1 MWMSLNQIYRRFVL
15 ADGFCAVPE
24 RTCIF
29 SSFRQQNLNELSLS
43 PAYLRLSRDLGSH
56 QVGLLSLRAVS
67 IFQHWASL
75 MITWNHPNG
84 SCCVDVSLGPYPE
97 VAATGIG
104 NMSQRHVHIK
114 SSTHTA
120 RDTPKGLKPDVWW
133 YFLLCIFVIKYVRVQ
148 ICVIVSIY
156 TL

>member
-84 SCCVDVSLGPYPE
+84 SCCVDVSLGRWQLLE
-97 VAATGIG
+97 LATCLNGTSILRAPLTQQG
-104 NMSQRHVHIK
+104 
-114 SSTHTA
+114 THQ
-120 RDTPKGLKPDVWW
+120 KGLNPMCDDTFCYV
-133 YFLLCIFVIKYVRVQ
+133 FLWSNMYVYKSV
-148 ICVIVSIY
+148 
-156 TL
+156 